1 MIHLYVK
8 TVLFPQISSNSCLY
22 FRGFEIAS
30 LDVVVLKDTKKTVLS
45 VVSVFLLT
53 DIWYRKHLDESSHQ
67 SHAKRRGI
75 WKNCRGLFV
84 RFVNC
89 LSYVVYLCSIFL
101 ISSFCFLI
109 AIAKSV
115 TGKQITELNWA
126 YHF

>member
-53 DIWYRKHLDESSHQ
+53 DI
-67 SHAKRRGI
+67 
-75 WKNCRGLFV
+75 
-84 RFVNC
+84 
-89 LSYVVYLCSIFL
+89 
-101 ISSFCFLI
+101 
-109 AIAKSV
+109 
-115 TGKQITELNWA
+115 
-126 YHF
+126 